1 MQKYLP
7 GCLKFLTILSNRSGK
22 IIDIVDP
29 TIPEKRPKTNISKFK
44 VLFYPKEKVE
54 VLNDIIWSLN

>member
-1 MQKYLP
+1 
-7 GCLKFLTILSNRSGK
+7 
-22 IIDIVDP
+22 VDP

-54 VLNDIIWSLN
+54 VLNDIIQSLNESITQWRILQICRTKEDLM

>member
-1 MQKYLP
+1 
-7 GCLKFLTILSNRSGK
+7 LTILRNRSGK

-54 VLNDIIWSLN
+54 VLNDII